1 MDVPMFVWMFVV
13 LKVPLIAAIWLIWWA
28 VREPEPAT
36 DEDQDSGGSD
46 RRHRPGSR
54 HPQPPRRGGPHA
66 SPVPAPAR
74 VRTVVK
80 GRRTSRS

>member
-1 MDVPMFVWMFVV
+1 MDTPTFVWMFVV
-13 LKVPLIAAIWLIWWA
+13 LKIPIIAALWLIWWA
-28 VREPEPAT
+28 IKEPEPTT
-36 DEDQDSGGSD
+36 DEDGDTGGSD

-54 HPQPPRRGGPHA
+54 HPRPPRRGGPHS

-74 VRTVVK
+74 VRTVAK